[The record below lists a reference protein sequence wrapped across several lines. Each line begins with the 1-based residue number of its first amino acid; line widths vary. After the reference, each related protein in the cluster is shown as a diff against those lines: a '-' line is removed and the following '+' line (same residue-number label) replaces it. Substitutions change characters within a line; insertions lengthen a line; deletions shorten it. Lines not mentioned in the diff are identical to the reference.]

1 MSEENLTPE
10 LYEQFFA
17 TPFFA
22 TEKPEWVDDLNERC
36 KPYMD
41 DAHNR
46 HQDVVEENKTDF
58 GMVFH
63 SSNMNQDPHLKNF
76 NDWVLKTGINLL
88 ETWGV
93 DMTNLDLGLQSIWIQ
108 EFAKDGGGHH
118 RIHIHENCHI
128 SGFFFLEN
136 DNSSYPLFHDPRPG
150 AAMTA
155 LPEKNE
161 SNISYYSK
169 CVNYQPKPGSIYMF
183 PSYLPHEYVMSK
195 GGNFKFIHWNL
206 TALPRNIISGEGSV

>member
-1 MSEENLTPE
+1 MIIMNYMSNFLQH
-10 LYEQFFA
+10 LFLQQ
-17 TPFFA
+17 
-22 TEKPEWVDDLNERC
+22 KNQWVDKLNENSQ
-36 KPYMD
+36 PYID
-41 DAHNR
+41 DAHNNA
-46 HQDVVEENKTDF
+46 EEKIQKLGTDF
-58 GMVFH
+58 GHVYH
-63 SSNMNQDPHLKNF
+63 SVNMQEDPKLAELVN
-76 NDWVLKTGINLL
+76 WVGKTGFNLL
-88 ETWGV
+88 DTWGV
-93 DMTNLDLGLQSIWIQ
+93 DMTNHDVAIHSMWVQ

-155 LPEKNE
+155 LPEKDIE
-161 SNISYYSK
+161 KVSYYSK

-183 PSYLPHEYVMSK
+183 PSYLPHEYVMSR

-206 TALPRNIISGEGSV
+206 MALPRDIVMAEGSV